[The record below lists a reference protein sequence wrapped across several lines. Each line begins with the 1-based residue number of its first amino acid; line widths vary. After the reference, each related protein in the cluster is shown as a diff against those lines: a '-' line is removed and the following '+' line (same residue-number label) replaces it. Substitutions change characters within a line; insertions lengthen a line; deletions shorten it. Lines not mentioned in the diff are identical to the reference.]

1 MWRTVSRVVGSTP
14 TTAASNAAMC
24 RMCTTT
30 PSLKAPTTSARMAC
44 SCSGSSEVHNP
55 NGQANSGL
63 QQYWEMDDWV
73 FAGDEAESL
82 DYLVFGTVPSKQ
94 DVEEATSDLQ
104 HALQM

>member
-1 MWRTVSRVVGSTP
+1 MWRTVSRVVGSSP

-24 RMCTTT
+24 RVCTTT
-30 PSLKAPTTSARMAC
+30 PALKAPTSARMAC
-44 SCSGSSEVHNP
+44 SCPSEVHTP
-55 NGQANSGL
+55 NGQPNSGL

-73 FAGDEAESL
+73 FAGDEAENL

-94 DVEEATSDLQ
+94 DAEEATSDLQ